1 MIYIEILYYYILI
14 RLIYYQYRYS
24 VTSKGGNVSYNVD
37 KVDFPRQHDGVKK
50 NESYFT
56 NVQVLSLFVS
66 TLSTVTHFQNV

>member
-1 MIYIEILYYYILI
+1 M
-14 RLIYYQYRYS
+14 
-24 VTSKGGNVSYNVD
+24 TSKGGNASYNVD